1 LSACNGSSI
10 RSPTSRHRPA
20 AREGAPISRGVRV
33 NERIRIKEV
42 RVINPDGEQL
52 GILPIQEALQTAQ
65 NLGLDLVEVAP
76 EAKPPVCR
84 IMDYGKYRYEQSKK
98 SREAKKKQTII
109 QVKEIKLRP
118 KTEDHDFQFKARH
131 AERFLKDGNKTK
143 VTMMF
148 RGREMVHL
156 DRGRL
161 QLDRFAEAL
170 KEVAV
175 IEQPARLEG
184 RNMVMVLGPKH

>member
-1 LSACNGSSI
+1 M
-10 RSPTSRHRPA
+10 
-20 AREGAPISRGVRV
+20 
-33 NERIRIKEV
+33 
-42 RVINPDGEQL
+42 RVINPAGEQL
-52 GILPIQEALQTAQ
+52 GILPIQEALQAAQ
-65 NLGLDLVEVAP
+65 GFGLDLVEVAP

-98 SREAKKKQTII
+98 TREAKKKQTII

-118 KTEDHDFQFKARH
+118 KTEDHDFQFKAKH
-131 AERFLKDGNKTK
+131 AERFLKEGNKTK

-156 DRGRL
+156 DRGKV
-161 QLDRFAEAL
+161 QLERFAESL

-175 IEQPARLEG
+175 VEQHPKLEG
-184 RNMVMVLGPKH
+184 RNMVMILSPRH

>member
-1 LSACNGSSI
+1 M
-10 RSPTSRHRPA
+10 
-20 AREGAPISRGVRV
+20 PISRGVRV

-42 RVINPDGEQL
+42 RVINPEGEQL

-98 SREAKKKQTII
+98 TREAKKKQTII

-118 KTEDHDFQFKARH
+118 KTEGHDFRFKAKH
-131 AERFLKDGNKTK
+131 AERFLKEGNKTK